1 MIKHIFTDMDKTL
14 LNDKGQINPK
24 TAEYLQKIDL
34 PLTLVTA
41 RAPKEMQFAI
51 DDLNLKGEQIAFNGG
66 LIFFPHKDGNEVI
79 SSNPLQAETAKRVI
93 EEIQDKYEGVSV
105 SWYTKDEWYAQ
116 QEDDGTRYETS
127 ITNIKPTLK
136 KYSEID
142 YTEPI
147 YKIMIVGT
155 NMENFDKVVDIIRG
169 MKLDGVSADHSNYN
183 YFEITNEVA
192 VKSFGIE
199 YIRQRDNLKKEELLA
214 FGDGENDIKMFET
227 VGTSVAMG
235 NANDKVKSI
244 ATYTT
249 LSNEE
254 DGIVHG
260 LENVVK
266 HLL

>member
-24 TAEYLQKIDL
+24 IVDYLRKIAL

-51 DDLNLKGEQIAFNGG
+51 DDLRLKGEQIAFNGG
-66 LIFFPHKDGNEVI
+66 LIFLPRKDGNEVI
-79 SSNPLQAETAKRVI
+79 SSNPLQAESARRVI
-93 EEIQDKYEGVSV
+93 EKIQDKYEGVSV

-136 KYSEID
+136 KYDEID

-155 NMENFDKVVDIIRG
+155 NMKNFDKVVNIIRD
-169 MKLDGVSADHSNYN
+169 MNLEGVSANHSNYN
-183 YFEITNEVA
+183 YFEITNKVA

-199 YIRQRDNLKKEELLA
+199 YIKQRDSLEKEELLA
-214 FGDGENDIKMFET
+214 FGDGENDLKMFET

-235 NANDKVKSI
+235 NANDKVKSV

-260 LENVVK
+260 MKYVVND
-266 HLL
+266 LL

>member
-24 TAEYLQKIDL
+24 TVDYLRKIDL

-51 DDLNLKGEQIAFNGG
+51 DDLRLKGEQIAFNGG
-66 LIFFPHKDGNEVI
+66 LIFLPRKDGNEVI
-79 SSNPLQAETAKRVI
+79 SSNPLQAESARRVI
-93 EEIQDKYEGVSV
+93 EKIQDKYEGVSV

-136 KYSEID
+136 KYDEID

-155 NMENFDKVVDIIRG
+155 NMKNFDKVVNIIRD
-169 MKLDGVSADHSNYN
+169 MNLEGVSANHSNYN
-183 YFEITNEVA
+183 YFEITNKIA

-199 YIRQRDNLKKEELLA
+199 YIKQRDSLEKEEFLS
-214 FGDGENDIKMFET
+214 FGDGENDFKMCKT
-227 VGTSVAMG
+227 VCTSVAMG

-260 LENVVK
+260 LENIVN

>member
-1 MIKHIFTDMDKTL
+1 M
-14 LNDKGQINPK
+14 
-24 TAEYLQKIDL
+24 
-34 PLTLVTA
+34 
-41 RAPKEMQFAI
+41 
-51 DDLNLKGEQIAFNGG
+51 
-66 LIFFPHKDGNEVI
+66 
-79 SSNPLQAETAKRVI
+79 
-93 EEIQDKYEGVSV
+93 
-105 SWYTKDEWYAQ
+105 
-116 QEDDGTRYETS
+116 
-127 ITNIKPTLK
+127 K

-142 YTEPI
+142 YTESI

-155 NMENFDKVVDIIRG
+155 NMENFDKVVDIIRE
-169 MKLDGVSADHSNYN
+169 MKLDGVSANHSNYN

>member
-24 TAEYLQKIDL
+24 TVDYLRKIDL

-41 RAPKEMQFAI
+41 RTPKEMQFAI
-51 DDLNLKGEQIAFNGG
+51 DDLKLEGEQIAFNGG
-66 LIFFPHKDGNEVI
+66 LIFLPRKDGNEVI
-79 SSNPLQAETAKRVI
+79 SSNPLQAESARQVI
-93 EEIQDKYEGVSV
+93 EKIQDKYEGVSV

-136 KYSEID
+136 KYDEID

-155 NMENFDKVVDIIRG
+155 NMKNFDKVVNIIRD
-169 MKLDGVSADHSNYN
+169 MNLEGVSANHSNYN
-183 YFEITNEVA
+183 YFEITNKVA

-199 YIRQRDNLKKEELLA
+199 YIKQRDSLEKEELLA
-214 FGDGENDIKMFET
+214 FGDGENDLKMFET

-235 NANDKVKSI
+235 NANDKVKSV

-254 DGIVHG
+254 DGIVYG
-260 LENVVK
+260 MKYVVND
-266 HLL
+266 LL

>member
-1 MIKHIFTDMDKTL
+1 MKDVNIFL
-14 LNDKGQINPK
+14 R
-24 TAEYLQKIDL
+24 
-34 PLTLVTA
+34 LTL
-41 RAPKEMQFAI
+41 
-51 DDLNLKGEQIAFNGG
+51 
-66 LIFFPHKDGNEVI
+66 
-79 SSNPLQAETAKRVI
+79 SS
-93 EEIQDKYEGVSV
+93 Y
-105 SWYTKDEWYAQ
+105 
-116 QEDDGTRYETS
+116 
-127 ITNIKPTLK
+127 
-136 KYSEID
+136 
-142 YTEPI
+142 
-147 YKIMIVGT
+147 
-155 NMENFDKVVDIIRG
+155 
-169 MKLDGVSADHSNYN
+169 
-183 YFEITNEVA
+183 
-192 VKSFGIE
+192 E

>member
-24 TAEYLQKIDL
+24 TVDYLRKIDL

-51 DDLNLKGEQIAFNGG
+51 DDLRLKGEQIAFNGG
-66 LIFFPHKDGNEVI
+66 LIFLPRKDGNEVI
-79 SSNPLQAETAKRVI
+79 SSNPLQAESARRVI
-93 EEIQDKYEGVSV
+93 EKIQDKYEGVSV

-136 KYSEID
+136 KYNEID

-155 NMENFDKVVDIIRG
+155 NMENFDKVVEIIKA
-169 MKLDGVSADHSNYN
+169 MDLEGVSANHSNFN
-183 YFEITNEVA
+183 YFEITNKMA

-199 YIRQRDNLKKEELLA
+199 YIKQRDSLEKEELLA
-214 FGDGENDIKMFET
+214 FGDGENDLKMFET

-235 NANDKVKSI
+235 NANDKVKSV

-254 DGIVHG
+254 DGIVYG
-260 LENVVK
+260 MESIVNN
-266 HLL
+266 LL

>member
-24 TAEYLQKIDL
+24 TVDYLRKIDL

-51 DDLNLKGEQIAFNGG
+51 DDLRLKGEQIAFNGG
-66 LIFFPHKDGNEVI
+66 LIFLPRKDGNEVI
-79 SSNPLQAETAKRVI
+79 SSNPLQAESARRVI
-93 EEIQDKYEGVSV
+93 EKIQDKYEGVSV

-136 KYSEID
+136 KYNEID

-155 NMENFDKVVDIIRG
+155 NMENFDKVVEIIKA
-169 MKLDGVSADHSNYN
+169 MDLEGVSANHSNFN
-183 YFEITNEVA
+183 YFEITNKVA

-199 YIRQRDNLKKEELLA
+199 YIKQRDSLEKEELLA
-214 FGDGENDIKMFET
+214 FGDGENDLKMFET

-235 NANDKVKSI
+235 NANDKVKSV

-254 DGIVHG
+254 DGIVYG
-260 LENVVK
+260 MESIVNN
-266 HLL
+266 LL

>member
-1 MIKHIFTDMDKTL
+1 MDKTL

-24 TAEYLQKIDL
+24 TVDYLRKIDL

-51 DDLNLKGEQIAFNGG
+51 DDLRLKGEQIAFNGG
-66 LIFFPHKDGNEVI
+66 LIFLPRKDGNEVI
-79 SSNPLQAETAKRVI
+79 SSNPLQAESARRVI
-93 EEIQDKYEGVSV
+93 EKIQDKYEGVSV

-136 KYSEID
+136 KYDEID

-155 NMENFDKVVDIIRG
+155 NMKNFDKVVNIIRD
-169 MKLDGVSADHSNYN
+169 MNLEGVSANHSNYN
-183 YFEITNEVA
+183 YFEITNKIA

-199 YIRQRDNLKKEELLA
+199 YIKQRDSLEKE
-214 FGDGENDIKMFET
+214 
-227 VGTSVAMG
+227 
-235 NANDKVKSI
+235 
-244 ATYTT
+244 
-249 LSNEE
+249 
-254 DGIVHG
+254 
-260 LENVVK
+260 
-266 HLL
+266 

>member
-24 TAEYLQKIDL
+24 TVDYLRKIDL

-51 DDLNLKGEQIAFNGG
+51 DDLRLKGEQIAFNGG
-66 LIFFPHKDGNEVI
+66 LIFLPRKDGNEVI
-79 SSNPLQAETAKRVI
+79 SSNPLQAESARRVI
-93 EEIQDKYEGVSV
+93 EKIQDKYEGVSV

-136 KYSEID
+136 KYDEID

-155 NMENFDKVVDIIRG
+155 NMKNFDKVVNIIRD
-169 MKLDGVSADHSNYN
+169 MNLEGVSANHSNYN
-183 YFEITNEVA
+183 YFEITNKVA

-199 YIRQRDNLKKEELLA
+199 YIKQRDSLEKEELLA
-214 FGDGENDIKMFET
+214 FGDGENDLKMFET

-235 NANDKVKSI
+235 NANDKVKSV

-254 DGIVHG
+254 DEIVHG
-260 LENVVK
+260 MKYVVND
-266 HLL
+266 LL

>member
-24 TAEYLQKIDL
+24 TVDYLRKIDL

-51 DDLNLKGEQIAFNGG
+51 DDLRLKGEQIAFNGG
-66 LIFFPHKDGNEVI
+66 LIFLPRKDGNEVI
-79 SSNPLQAETAKRVI
+79 SSNPLQAESARRVI
-93 EEIQDKYEGVSV
+93 EKIQDKYEGVSV

-136 KYSEID
+136 KYNEID

-155 NMENFDKVVDIIRG
+155 NMENFDKVVEIIKA
-169 MKLDGVSADHSNYN
+169 MDLEGVSANHSNFN
-183 YFEITNEVA
+183 YFEITNKVA
-192 VKSFGIE
+192 VKGFGIE
-199 YIRQRDNLKKEELLA
+199 YIKQRDSLEKEELLA
-214 FGDGENDIKMFET
+214 FGDGENDLKMFET

-235 NANDKVKSI
+235 NANDKVKSV

-254 DGIVHG
+254 DGIVYG
-260 LENVVK
+260 MESIVNN
-266 HLL
+266 LL

>member
-1 MIKHIFTDMDKTL
+1 M
-14 LNDKGQINPK
+14 
-24 TAEYLQKIDL
+24 
-34 PLTLVTA
+34 
-41 RAPKEMQFAI
+41 
-51 DDLNLKGEQIAFNGG
+51 
-66 LIFFPHKDGNEVI
+66 
-79 SSNPLQAETAKRVI
+79 
-93 EEIQDKYEGVSV
+93 SV

-136 KYSEID
+136 KYDEID

-155 NMENFDKVVDIIRG
+155 NMKNFDKVVNIIRD
-169 MKLDGVSADHSNYN
+169 MNLEGVSANHSNYN
-183 YFEITNEVA
+183 YFEITNKVA

-199 YIRQRDNLKKEELLA
+199 YIKQRDSLEKEELLA
-214 FGDGENDIKMFET
+214 FGDGENDLKMFET

-235 NANDKVKSI
+235 NANDKVKSV

-260 LENVVK
+260 MKYVVND
-266 HLL
+266 LL